1 MEVSELIQIISTCGF
16 PICACCV
23 LFWQNNSLQK
33 TLSEIQVT
41 MQKMAD
47 NIADLDERRENGSGN

>member
-33 TLSEIQVT
+33 TLIDIQVT

-47 NIADLDERRENGSGN
+47 SIEDLEGRKKNDAT